1 MLWSWGKQGE
11 GWHKGQIR
19 APSSR
24 RAARTAPNPS
34 SLLTSRC
41 FLCWVSSE
49 GPVLAIPERAERKEW
64 SFYWEYFKG
73 TDVSGRRYFD
83 GVPLSKSWQQP
94 PAESERFGGTKQ
106 SDRLLDSVTESD
118 IEAAAGSSCWQGW
131 YTHSL
136 GMTSEDWGEDQASW
150 ACTSSIIRV
159 PIRREGKKFREG
171 KRIRWKIRIC
181 ERR

>member
-1 MLWSWGKQGE
+1 MLWSWDKQGE

-19 APSSR
+19 APSSW

-41 FLCWVSSE
+41 FHCWVSSE
-49 GPVLAIPERAERKEW
+49 GPILAIPERAERKEW
-64 SFYWEYFKG
+64 SFYCEYFKG

-106 SDRLLDSVTESD
+106 SDRLLDSITESD
-118 IEAAAGSSCWQGW
+118 VEAEQGVVAGRGGTPTLWVWRARAEEKTKLPGHV
-131 YTHSL
+131 TAVLL
-136 GMTSEDWGEDQASW
+136 GHLSGGRGTNLGKEKEFGE
-150 ACTSSIIRV
+150 
-159 PIRREGKKFREG
+159 K
-171 KRIRWKIRIC
+171 
-181 ERR
+181 